1 MSFGV
6 GNALANPYTNYAAGS
21 YDAMPMAA
29 PGSSSTP
36 DWLKVVNDI
45 VGAADAAL
53 GIYERIDYPSW
64 RRAQDAL
71 ALERERRLQEQARA
85 EQAQAQAQSTPAWV
99 WVALGVGG
107 VAVMLLVLKQVK
119 E

>member
-6 GNALANPYTNYAAGS
+6 GNALVNPYVNHAAGS
-21 YDAMPMAA
+21 YDPMPMAM
-29 PGSSSTP
+29 PSSSGTP
-36 DWLKVVNDI
+36 DWLRVVNDLI
-45 VGAADAAL
+45 GAVDRGL
-53 GIYERIDYPSW
+53 NIYERIDYPSW

-85 EQAQAQAQSTPAWV
+85 QQAQAQAQSTPAWV

-107 VAVMLLVLKQVK
+107 VAVVLLVLKQVK

>member
-1 MSFGV
+1 MSFGIS
-6 GNALANPYTNYAAGS
+6 NALANPYTNLAAGS
-21 YDAMPMAA
+21 YDPMPMAA
-29 PGSSSTP
+29 PSSSP

-53 GIYERIDYPSW
+53 GIYERLDYPSW
-64 RRAQDAL
+64 KRAQDAL
-71 ALERERRLQEQARA
+71 ALERERRMQEQARA

-107 VAVMLLVLKQVK
+107 VAVVLLVLKQVK

>member
-6 GNALANPYTNYAAGS
+6 SNALANPYSNYVAGG
-21 YDAMPMAA
+21 YDPMPMAA
-29 PGSSSTP
+29 PSGSNSP
-36 DWLKVVNDI
+36 DWLKAINDI
-45 VGAADAAL
+45 VSAVDAGL

-64 RRAQDAL
+64 KRAQDAL
-71 ALERERRLQEQARA
+71 ALERERRLQEQAKA
-85 EQAQAQAQSTPAWV
+85 NQAQAQAAGTPAWL

-107 VAVMLLVLKQVK
+107 VAVLLLVVKQIK